1 MWLLEKEIKHP
12 ENDMKIRH
20 ALNALGVEY
29 VEIDKRPF
37 ERLDANTLDDREF
50 DFVYGSTNLIEDL
63 MGEVSGIYFNEDNF
77 NYKTWSDH
85 YGNHLFNDPKESQ
98 IMTIG
103 NAHDET
109 MEENKLYFMRPVK
122 DLKSFSGTV
131 VNKKEFMTFIEEVKS
146 GSYTALNNDVEIV
159 IAPAYKIEKEWRCFM
174 VDGEV
179 ATASQYRNNGNL
191 EITRGN
197 IPEEM
202 KEFAKSMS
210 QIWSPEKVFTLD
222 VGLSKNTFYIIE
234 AQCANTSGFYDC
246 DIEALVNYIN
256 KVPKNEKRSG
266 HIPRF

>member
-131 VNKKEFMTFIEEVKS
+131 VNKKEFMTFIEEVKA

-174 VDGEV
+174 VNGEV
-179 ATASQYRNNGNL
+179 ATASQYRSNGNL
-191 EITRGN
+191 EISRAN
-197 IPEEM
+197 IPDEM
-202 KEFAKSMS
+202 MVFAKSMAE
-210 QIWSPEKVFTLD
+210 IWSPEKVFTLD

-246 DIEALVNYIN
+246 DIEALVNHIN